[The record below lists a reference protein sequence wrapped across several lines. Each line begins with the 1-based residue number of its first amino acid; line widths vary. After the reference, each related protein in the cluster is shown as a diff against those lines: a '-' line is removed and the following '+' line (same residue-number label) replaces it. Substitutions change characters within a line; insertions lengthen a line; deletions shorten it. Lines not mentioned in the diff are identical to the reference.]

1 METGKRTYQ
10 MSGLQKKF
18 NLICVLVREE
28 RQENK
33 RRIMKTQN
41 DAFEFTLRK
50 SFVKLTDKSKQKSEI
65 TSLNIETL
73 QKRYFSVNR
82 NVLTFTWFSLM
93 TMLTAKRSAFFHFRI
108 FFLYFCRGLKNLPNQ
123 SLHFST

>member
-28 RQENK
+28 RQSK

-50 SFVKLTDKSKQKSEI
+50 SFVKLTDKSEQKSEI
-65 TSLNIETL
+65 TSLNIDTL
-73 QKRYFSVNR
+73 
-82 NVLTFTWFSLM
+82 
-93 TMLTAKRSAFFHFRI
+93 
-108 FFLYFCRGLKNLPNQ
+108 
-123 SLHFST
+123 